1 MPTPSIARY
10 KVSFLG
16 VIHGAPWQTGC
27 WFKTDNP
34 GPPFQVDLDN
44 WLVSLE
50 SLGAAWKS
58 RWQTIN
64 SSQCVW
70 NALKL
75 DFYQAS
81 SLAVAVTSTRILT
94 APVTGS
100 VTTESSPASSLV
112 ATLNTAHAGRSGRG
126 RMYWPATGAY
136 TPAGSPAGWPGATVI
151 GAATDLSA
159 YLTAINAINS
169 PTTTGDLTAC
179 VQSTKDGQLY
189 PITGVTFDGRP
200 DAIEHR
206 ERRLTYFRSS
216 HVVS

>member
-1 MPTPSIARY
+1 MPTPGIARY
-10 KVSFLG
+10 KLSFLG
-16 VIHGAPWQTGC
+16 IIHGSPWQTGC

-34 GPPFQVDLDN
+34 GLPFQVDADN
-44 WLVSLE
+44 WLVALD

-58 RWQTIN
+58 RWQTLN

-75 DFYQAS
+75 DYYQAG
-81 SLAVAVTSTRILT
+81 SLAVAVSSTRVMSAAVAGAQT
-94 APVTGS
+94 VEA
-100 VTTESSPASSLV
+100 SPASSLV
-112 ATLNTAHAGRSGRG
+112 ATLQTAHPGRTGRG

-136 TPAGSPAGWPGATVI
+136 TTASSPAGWPGATVI

-159 YLTAINAINS
+159 YLTAINGINS

-179 VQSTKDGQLY
+179 VQSIHDGQLY
-189 PITGVTFDGRP
+189 PITGLTFDGRP
-200 DAIEHR
+200 DQIEHR